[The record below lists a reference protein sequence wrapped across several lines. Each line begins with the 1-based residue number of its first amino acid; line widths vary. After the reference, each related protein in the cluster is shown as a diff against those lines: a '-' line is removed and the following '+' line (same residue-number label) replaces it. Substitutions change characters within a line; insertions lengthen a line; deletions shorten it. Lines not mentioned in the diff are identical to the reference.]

1 MLFATFTAT
10 LFLLFLLIFFTLYG
24 KMVRQTEVNNA
35 LALSMQYAMEQLLL
49 GEGKPVSTEDWKN
62 DFVQS
67 VAVQIESES
76 ELTVQIYEADLSAG
90 ILSAEAVLTFSNPI
104 GNTTT
109 VRTGKRTMI
118 LEEYY
123 DTSP

>member
-1 MLFATFTAT
+1 MKKMLFATFTAT

-76 ELTVQIYEADLSAG
+76 ELTVQI
-90 ILSAEAVLTFSNPI
+90 
-104 GNTTT
+104 
-109 VRTGKRTMI
+109 
-118 LEEYY
+118 
-123 DTSP
+123 